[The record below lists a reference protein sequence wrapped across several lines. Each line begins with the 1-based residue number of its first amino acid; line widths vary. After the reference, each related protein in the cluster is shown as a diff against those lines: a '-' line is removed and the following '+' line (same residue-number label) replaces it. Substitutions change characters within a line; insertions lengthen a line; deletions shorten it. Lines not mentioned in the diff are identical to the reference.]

1 MQSNRKVNAVVKTL
15 TFVSGLAVLATSVK
29 SISKSKRSHKESQGP
44 DKLNEGTSE
53 KDREESAISNQ
64 EHQEHKEV
72 NHSSATTWTC
82 PVCKK
87 EHEIKEFGTVVTAC
101 SACGSK
107 VEVVPVKP
115 VVHVLNKNDSEG
127 LCKDCAFY
135 RKGEGEWFFCRGGG
149 YCAFDSNNPTVR
161 YDKDVCCR
169 HNFQPK
175 RRNP

>member
-1 MQSNRKVNAVVKTL
+1 MQSGRKVNAVVKTL
-15 TFVSGLAVLATSVK
+15 SLVSGLAVLAISVK
-29 SISKSKRSHKESQGP
+29 SISKSKRSRKGTQET
-44 DKLNEGTSE
+44 DKASENTVENE
-53 KDREESAISNQ
+53 DESAIS
-64 EHQEHKEV
+64 ERGHEEGILP
-72 NHSSATTWTC
+72 SATTWTC

-87 EHEIKEFGTVVTAC
+87 EHEIKEIGSVMTAC

-107 VEVVPVKP
+107 VEVIPVKP
-115 VVHVLNKNDSEG
+115 IVHILNKNDSEG

-175 RRNP
+175 RRNS